1 MRSGCIRENV
11 GPSIFGACF
20 VREIVTLFSSV
31 MPRIAFIKGTY
42 YAFLFVL
49 LSFSVYI
56 VYIGCAGKKY

>member
-1 MRSGCIRENV
+1 M

-20 VREIVTLFSSV
+20 VREIVTSFSSV